1 MTHPQSLTLT
11 FPAAGRRRRR
21 RLLAAA
27 ALLTAMI
34 VAGPVTA
41 AHAGSDEQLSN
52 DSTGKWAYLEFP
64 TRAYANPSADSRAL
78 GRLRLMTED
87 RTDELLFAEARTF
100 VNGAW
105 WVRVRL
111 PFRPTGKVGWVPES
125 KLGPYQT
132 VRSHLIINRTTL
144 RATLVR
150 SGKIVFRARVGVGK
164 RSTPT
169 PRGEFYIRS
178 RLSNFGS
185 GSVYGPLAFGTSA
198 RSRTLTDWPGGGF
211 IGIHGTNEPNLIP
224 GRPSHGCIR
233 MRNADIRR
241 LDKLMSVGT
250 PVTVT

>member
-1 MTHPQSLTLT
+1 MRPQSSSLT

-21 RLLAAA
+21 GLLAVA
-27 ALLTAMI
+27 ALLTAM
-34 VAGPVTA
+34 VAAGPATA
-41 AHAGSDEQLSN
+41 AHATAVEQLSS
-52 DSTGKWAYLEFP
+52 DSSGKWAYLEFQ
-64 TRAYANPSADSRAL
+64 TRAYAKPSAKSRVL
-78 GRLRLMTED
+78 GRLRLTTED
-87 RTDELLFAEARTF
+87 RTDELVFAEARTR

-111 PFRPTGKVGWVPES
+111 PFRPTGTVGWVPES

-132 VRSHLIINRTTL
+132 VRPHLIINRTTL

-150 SGKIVFRARVGVGK
+150 DGKVVFRARIGVGK

-211 IGIHGTNEPNLIP
+211 IGIHGTNQPNLVP

-241 LDKLMSVGT
+241 LDKLMKVGT
-250 PVTVT
+250 PVTVK